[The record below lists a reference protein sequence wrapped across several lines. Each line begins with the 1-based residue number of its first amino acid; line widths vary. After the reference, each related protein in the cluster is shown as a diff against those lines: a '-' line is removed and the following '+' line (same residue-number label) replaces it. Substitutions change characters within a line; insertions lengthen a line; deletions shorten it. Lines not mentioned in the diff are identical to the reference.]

1 MFRVLCLPKVPG
13 SWSVSWENIGTITQ
27 HIAKIFLWRRQSAA
41 SSFSFSF
48 FFTLLDCMKLCSRI
62 RPASVRVGDDAFKVE
77 YRLNT
82 RTRTTC
88 VFIFGNHLYNIS
100 YHKHPYV
107 NFDPFP
113 LKVSCCEIP
122 AQTPNLSPHIKL
134 VLMRGYH
141 GDVM

>member
-107 NFDPFP
+107 N
-113 LKVSCCEIP
+113 LI
-122 AQTPNLSPHIKL
+122 LSLLRFRAVKYQHRHRIFLPTL
-134 VLMRGYH
+134 SWC
-141 GDVM
+141 